1 MRQLSVVF
9 ALSWAHLRKDRSAL
23 ALTFVLPLVFFSV
36 FASVFSAVDG
46 RSNQVL
52 SVALEIQQPGVFTD
66 QVVTNLRENAALTVT
81 EVVDGAEPRSL
92 IRERKV
98 DAAIVLPA
106 EFEDQVDAGETAQVK
121 VLVDSSNPLV
131 APAVSGHLMQ
141 AMIDAAALLSD
152 DDEALTEPLQL
163 IVQDA
168 VGGGEK
174 QASVA
179 FFAAGLGVLFLML
192 SITNRAGM
200 MLEERESGVLTRMLS
215 TQLTINQF
223 LLGRAAFFTL
233 LGLVQISAMFV
244 WAAWVFGLDLWSHWG
259 AFLVLAT
266 LSALAATA
274 FALALNMLCRTRE
287 QLTAVA
293 TITVLLLAAIGGN
306 LFPRFLMP
314 DWLQEL
320 GWFTFNAWAVDG
332 FQQLF
337 WYDADLSS
345 LSRQIVILLVA
356 TALLMGIARA
366 LAGRWVRQR

>member
-1 MRQLSVVF
+1 MQQLSVIF
-9 ALSWAHLRKDRSAL
+9 ALSWSHLRKDRSAL

-36 FASVFSAVDG
+36 FASVFSSMDDQTG
-46 RSNQVL
+46 QSLQ
-52 SVALEIQQPGVFTD
+52 VALEVQQYGVFTE
-66 QVVTNLRENAALTVT
+66 QVVKNLQENPALTMT
-81 EVVDGAEPRSL
+81 TVVAQNDPKWL
-92 IRERKV
+92 IRNRQV

-106 EFEDQVDAGETAQVK
+106 AFEDQVDAGVTARVN
-121 VLVDSSNPLV
+121 VLIDSSNPLV

-141 AMIDAAALLSD
+141 AMIDAAAMLSD
-152 DDEALTEPLQL
+152 EDEVLAEPLA
-163 IVQDA
+163 ISVVDA
-168 VGGGEK
+168 VGGGQK

-200 MLEERESGVLTRMLS
+200 MLDERQSGVLARMLS
-215 TQLTINQF
+215 TQLTVSEF

-233 LGLVQISAMFV
+233 LGLVQVCVMFV
-244 WAAWVFGLDLWSHWG
+244 WAALVFGLDLWSHLG
-259 AFLVLAT
+259 AFLVLAVCSS
-266 LSALAATA
+266 LSASA

-320 GWFTFNAWAVDG
+320 GWLTFNAWAVDG

-337 WYDADLSS
+337 WYDASLSS
-345 LSRQIVILLVA
+345 LNRHITILLMT
-356 TALLMGIARA
+356 TAVLLILARA
-366 LAGRWVRQR
+366 LARRWLRQ